1 MRSSPE
7 SVADR
12 PVAGSV
18 AVVKEMTRILIPAL
32 GLLMLL
38 AACGSAEPDRELS
51 AAATAGREVALSE
64 GCAACHGDNGE
75 GSIGPAWIGLAGST
89 VELEGGGAV
98 VADTDYLR
106 RSIVDPEAE
115 IVAGMTVKMPV
126 TELSNEQVDSLIA
139 YIEELR

>member
-1 MRSSPE
+1 MTKWMRSLLPIM
-7 SVADR
+7 A
-12 PVAGSV
+12 A
-18 AVVKEMTRILIPAL
+18 ALVV
-32 GLLMLL
+32 
-38 AACGSAEPDRELS
+38 AACGSSEPDRELS
-51 AAATAGREVALSE
+51 PAAAAGREVALAE

-98 VADTDYLR
+98 VADTEYIR

-126 TELSNEQVDSLIA
+126 TELSDEQIDNLVA